1 MITRQQI
8 IKKKRT
14 IAAQNLHLGCCECS
28 ISLVLFNVNI
38 ADHLK

>member
-1 MITRQQI
+1 MIAGQQI

-14 IAAQNLHLGCCECS
+14 IEAQNLHLDCCECS

-38 ADHLK
+38 GANLK